1 MGLSTLTFLCDSLAA
16 GLFAHYG
23 IAQLPVPVR
32 DMLINPPP
40 DLRRDVSLTEVSFGE
55 AIWLRLLGGQG
66 SVFANSD
73 LPEPERR
80 YHMACALFTALCA
93 TAGGRAVGLP
103 PVPNDEMKAQMDL
116 FARRLLMAPQLL
128 PEGWQGMPPAGLA
141 ELCGVPQVVA
151 ETHLAQTAPR
161 AA

>member
-1 MGLSTLTFLCDSLAA
+1 MASASLTFLCDSLATA
-16 GLFAHYG
+16 LFAHYG
-23 IAQLPVPVR
+23 ISRLPVPVR
-32 DMLINPPP
+32 DMLLEPPP
-40 DLRRDVSLTEVSFGE
+40 DLQRDLSLTEVGFGE

-66 SVFANSD
+66 SVFANAD

-93 TAGGRAVGLP
+93 TAGGRAIGLP

-128 PEGWQGMPPAGLA
+128 PDGWQRMAPAGLA
-141 ELCGVPQVVA
+141 ELCGVPQGVA
-151 ETHLAQTAPR
+151 ETHLAQHPA
-161 AA
+161 

>member
-1 MGLSTLTFLCDSLAA
+1 M
-16 GLFAHYG
+16 
-23 IAQLPVPVR
+23 PVR
-32 DMLINPPP
+32 DMLLNPPP
-40 DLRRDVSLTEVSFGE
+40 DLRHDLSLTEVGFGE

-80 YHMACALFTALCA
+80 YHMAGALFTALCA

-116 FARRLLMAPQLL
+116 FARRLLHGAAPAARRLAGHAPGRL
-128 PEGWQGMPPAGLA
+128 GPVVRRAGERGRNTHRPTRRLVPRGVRRAPAS
-141 ELCGVPQVVA
+141 VPTQRPGS
-151 ETHLAQTAPR
+151 HPRQTGGSV
-161 AA
+161 

>member
-1 MGLSTLTFLCDSLAA
+1 MALASLTFLCDCLATA
-16 GLFAHYG
+16 LCAHYG
-23 IAQLPVPVR
+23 VSRLPVPVR
-32 DMLINPPP
+32 DMLLNPPP
-40 DLRRDVSLTEVSFGE
+40 DLRHDLSLTEVGFGE

-116 FARRLLMAPQLL
+116 FARRLLMAPHLL
-128 PEGWQGMPPAGLA
+128 PEGWQGMAPAGLA
-141 ELCGVPQVVA
+141 QLCGVPESVA
-151 ETHLAQTAPR
+151 ETHIAHHAV
-161 AA
+161 

>member
-1 MGLSTLTFLCDSLAA
+1 MGLPSLIFLCDSIAA
-16 GLFAHYG
+16 ALFAHYG
-23 IAQLPVPVR
+23 ISHVPVPVR
-32 DMLINPPP
+32 DMLIDPPP
-40 DLRRDVSLTEVSFGE
+40 ELQRDLSLTEVSFGE

-66 SVFANSD
+66 SIFANSD

-93 TAGGRAVGLP
+93 TAGGRAAGLP

-128 PEGWQGMPPAGLA
+128 PEGWQGMAPAGLA
-141 ELCGVPQVVA
+141 QLCGVPQVVA
-151 ETHLAQTAPR
+151 ETHLAQNTGR
-161 AA
+161 RV